1 MARMKFRWKKR
12 EISETFQQE
21 ERPQLNEKLN

>member
-1 MARMKFRWKKR
+1 MERCHRRNVERMKFRWKKR

-21 ERPQLNEKLN
+21 EG